1 MNKRLRRFIR
11 NRRDRYLVYRQTSG
25 LCASCMTPL
34 GMTWEIDHIIRWADG
49 GDSNRMNLQPLCKNC
64 HQLKTALENSNHN
77 SPIRLKDWGI
87 QEDGSGLMRRGHRDG
102 LLTVVRKFNLPNNR
116 FCSIV
121 LPTRYGKSGL
131 ARLVTFA
138 ACFGLE
144 LEDGTIGKPFASHVL
159 FLTHRNFL
167 RTQIRNPDKWEESK
181 KQQGIITANG
191 VRMADIDQ
199 RPEHPKA
206 IAPNGEQFLV
216 TSINNVTNNLEVY
229 CDWVKFKREHQLPVL
244 VFADEA
250 QFFGEEEGASSSET
264 LKWGEA
270 LTTLA
275 ENGAN
280 VITMTATPVRA
291 DKKLIPGF
299 KALMTGEDEKT
310 FKVVTKRE
318 VLVDEHGE
326 IVYDENN
333 KPKYRVEFEERK
345 QSNEYFELQPDFEVE
360 RREAWKHAYLCRIN
374 RNAVEIKMTNGEM
387 LHELNPQVCRRELG
401 HVLRRD
407 DVITECLDR
416 AVTEL
421 KAYRKTI
428 LPKAGMIVFAS
439 NEKQGDS
446 QVEQIKTIMRTEFP
460 GLQVREATQNS
471 GGQGAIDEFVA
482 GHFDVLILKQMA
494 GAGLDAPRCKVICD
508 LSPVRQLAS
517 CEQRWNRAATPTR
530 GKGGK
535 RVTVASVVMPRD
547 TLSDDIFQKI
557 YTEEGGES
565 KRSQVAI
572 LSDGVDIRPG
582 TDAPEPIFVDEIHD
596 EVVQDVDGREARGE
610 QADLGRGFIER
621 LLEGGAELGITIPQA
636 AGIAEACGLN
646 LTMLGVTREADV
658 PAAVYDTT
666 TALGKLRTQIT
677 SQAKEWARFQFH
689 RLYSRRYE
697 GSDMDKS
704 DYTSLMKSGWGR
716 VYKRTGLN
724 SDEFKKSRDERIL
737 GRVLDAWKNLCKEEA
752 NA

>member
-1 MNKRLRRFIR
+1 MKHRFRRFIHS
-11 NRRDRYLVYRQTSG
+11 RRDRYRIYKQTGG
-25 LCASCMTPL
+25 LCATCMKPL
-34 GMTWEIDHIIRWADG
+34 GLSWEVDHILRWADG
-49 GDSNRMNLQPLCKNC
+49 GDSNRMNLQPLCKPC
-64 HQLKTALENSNHN
+64 HLHKTALENSNGG

-87 QEDGSGLMRRGHRDG
+87 QEDGSGIMRRGHRDG
-102 LLTVVRKFNLPNNR
+102 LLTIIRKFNLPSNR

-121 LPTRYGKSGL
+121 LPTRYGKSDL

-144 LEDGTIGKPFASHVL
+144 MEDGTVGKPFASHIL

-167 RTQIRNPDKWEESK
+167 RSQIRNPEKWEGSK
-181 KQQGIITANG
+181 KRQGIITANG
-191 VRMADIDQ
+191 VRMADID
-199 RPEHPKA
+199 RAPEHPKA
-206 IAPNGEQFLV
+206 IAPNGEQFLA
-216 TSINNVTNNLEVY
+216 TSINNIANNLEVY

-326 IVYDENN
+326 IVYDAEN
-333 KPKYRVEFEERK
+333 KPQYRVEYEERK

-360 RREAWKHAYLCRIN
+360 RREAWDNTYLCRIN

-387 LHELNPQVCRRELG
+387 LHELSPQVCRRELG

-407 DVITECLDR
+407 DVITECLTR
-416 AVTEL
+416 AVSEL
-421 KAYRKTI
+421 KDYRRNI
-428 LPKAGMIVFAS
+428 LKKAGMIVFAS

-446 QVEQIKTIMRTEFP
+446 QVEQIKTIMRNEFP
-460 GLQVREATQNS
+460 ALQVREATQNS

-494 GAGLDAPRCKVICD
+494 GAGLDAERCKVICD

-530 GKGGK
+530 GTGGK

-565 KRSQVAI
+565 KKSQVEV
-572 LSDGVDIRPG
+572 LSDGIDIKAAN
-582 TDAPEPIFVDEIHD
+582 DAPEPIFVDEIHD

-610 QADLGRGFIER
+610 QADIGRGLIER
-621 LLEGGAELGITIPQA
+621 LLEGGADLGITIPQA
-636 AGIAEACGLN
+636 AGIAESLN
-646 LTMLGVTREADV
+646 LTAEQLGLTREADV

-677 SQAKEWARFQFH
+677 SQSKEWARFQFH
-689 RLYSRRYE
+689 RLYGRSYD
-697 GSDMDKS
+697 GSDADKT
-704 DYTSLMKSGWGR
+704 DYTALIKSGWGR
-716 VYKRTGLN
+716 IYKTTGIK
-724 SDEFKKSRDERIL
+724 SDDFKKTRDERIL
-737 GRVLDAWKNLCKEEA
+737 TRVLDAWKTQCKKEA
-752 NA
+752 NV